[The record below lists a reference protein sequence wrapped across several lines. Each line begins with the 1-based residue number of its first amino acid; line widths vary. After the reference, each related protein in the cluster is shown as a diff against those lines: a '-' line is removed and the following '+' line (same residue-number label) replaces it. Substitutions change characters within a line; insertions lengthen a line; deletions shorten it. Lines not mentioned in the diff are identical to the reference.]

1 VATTVPAP
9 SEAGIMG
16 KLIGKGYLPC
26 DMGELEVIENPV
38 HNYYLKGNLP
48 WELLGRDSS
57 ARHNES

>member
-1 VATTVPAP
+1 MATTVPAP

-38 HNYYLKGNLP
+38 HNYYSKEKLP
-48 WELLGRDSS
+48 WELPGRGSS
-57 ARHNES
+57 ARRNES